1 MYQKMLLSEKVAES
15 IIQAI
20 HSGFY
25 KMGDQMP
32 NEMQL
37 AEELKVSRATL
48 REAIK
53 ILVSQNILEVRR
65 GIGTFVSQT
74 PGFSTKNRSF
84 EMMNLQSQSHEI
96 LELLWM
102 LDRDELLSFE
112 HLNQQMKQQLIEVLL
127 NETSTSKL
135 QLDALFSVV
144 ESIALYKQSTFK
156 HQLICMTH
164 EAFKQLLP
172 SSLSLDWKVDF
183 NQFVGAL
190 NKNESVDLYP
200 ELLKKLL
207 IS

>member
-65 GIGTFVSQT
+65 GIGTFVSQS

-84 EMMNLQSQSHEI
+84 EMMNLQTQSHEI

-112 HLNQQMKQQLIEVLL
+112 HLNQPMKQKLL
-127 NETSTSKL
+127 EGLMVETSNWKL
-135 QLDALFSVV
+135 QLDALFSMV

-164 EAFKQLLP
+164 EAFKQI
-172 SSLSLDWKVDF
+172 LSNDPNLIWTEDF
-183 NQFVGAL
+183 IQLVEAL
-190 NKNESVDLYP
+190 KKNESIDQYP
-200 ELLKKLL
+200 DLLKKLL
-207 IS
+207 LS